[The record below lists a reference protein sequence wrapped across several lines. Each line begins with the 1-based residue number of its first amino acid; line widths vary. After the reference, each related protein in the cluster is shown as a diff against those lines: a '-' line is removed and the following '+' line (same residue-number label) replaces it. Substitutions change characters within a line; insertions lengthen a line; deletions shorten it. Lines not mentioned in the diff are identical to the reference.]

1 MVRCSSCNQDGHNK
15 RTCPE
20 LKNISLKLEPL
31 EKETK
36 LPSLKITKE
45 KEKAK
50 KEDENIITE
59 KIIWDKFKI
68 EIKPSSKNTAQNLSK
83 QIHKDWTILSKLSEE
98 VHEFDEY
105 YSYSPNE
112 WAYTPEY
119 LVNEKKST
127 YDLLWSNY
135 IDQYTNIEK
144 CYDLYKKGEKIL
156 LYVNVTKDNISKKED
171 ENIIIKKII
180 WDKFKIEI
188 KPYSKKSAINLIEQ
202 IHKDWI
208 ILSKLSEEVHNFNEY
223 YSCCPNEWRCTPEY
237 LVNEKKIDYIL
248 LWNNYLE
255 QYENIAECYDL
266 YLKDE
271 NILLKI

>member
-188 KPYSKKSAINLIEQ
+188 KPYSKKSAI
-202 IHKDWI
+202 
-208 ILSKLSEEVHNFNEY
+208 
-223 YSCCPNEWRCTPEY
+223 TPTD
-237 LVNEKKIDYIL
+237 I
-248 LWNNYLE
+248 
-255 QYENIAECYDL
+255 
-266 YLKDE
+266 
-271 NILLKI
+271 